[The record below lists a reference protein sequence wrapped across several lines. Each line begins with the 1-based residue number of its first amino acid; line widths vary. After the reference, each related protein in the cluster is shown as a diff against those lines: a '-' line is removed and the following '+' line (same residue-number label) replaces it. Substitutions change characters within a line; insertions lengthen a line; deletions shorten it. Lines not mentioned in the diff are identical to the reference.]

1 MTDRTEAQTLGV
13 DAISDKQNVANGIDP
28 DYDAAARQAVID
40 RTPMKDEVI
49 AKSDLMDILN
59 THCQMGNTAKVNG
72 AIPISI
78 TGTGSEDL
86 YPPDNPQPTTGG
98 DYNGFVKVTGLQK
111 ISEKGGLSVAN
122 SEITVAIAGDYYTT
136 HAYLDLSTDING
148 NSVGFIFAVE
158 RSGNYTFGERTI
170 GSKIFNSGTNRNNIA
185 GGGFLPELLVGDK
198 VSVWVASEKTTT
210 LNIFDANVGLNLRAP
225 ASLVT

>member
-13 DAISDKQNVANGIDP
+13 TAISEKQSVANGIDP
-28 DYDAAARQAVID
+28 DYDAAARQAVLE
-40 RTPMKDEVI
+40 RTAMLDEVV
-49 AKSDLMDILN
+49 AKSDLLDILN

-72 AIPISI
+72 AVSISI

-98 DYNGFVKVTGLQK
+98 DYEGFVKVTGLQT
-111 ISEKGGLSVAN
+111 ISEKGGLSVSN
-122 SEITVAIAGDYYTT
+122 SEITVSMAGDYYTT
-136 HAYLDLSTDING
+136 HAYLDLSTDISG

-158 RSGNYTFGERTI
+158 RSGNYIFGERTI
-170 GSKIFNSGTNRNNIA
+170 GSKVFNSGTNRNNIA
-185 GGGFLPELLVGDK
+185 GGGFLPGLLVGDK
-198 VSVWVASEKTTT
+198 ISVWVASEKTTT
-210 LNIFDANVGLNLRAP
+210 LNVFDANVGLNLRAP